1 VPRSPLTLERLQLSP
16 IAADNLLDNR
26 IEQTAGHRMAMTSA
40 GTSGARPVLS
50 RLGAGARVALFVA
63 LLNVAAVALFVT
75 VVRDLP
81 GPNAPLD
88 LPWPVW
94 VAAFAISEFLVVHV
108 QLQRDSHSL
117 SLTDLPLVAGLY
129 LVEPAALVAVQV
141 AGVGLTLLLQRR
153 QFGLKFAFNVGQHVL
168 ACSLATTVFT
178 VLSRDTVVSGAWSWV
193 AALAG
198 VTVSTLT
205 VSACVFVVMWLSEG
219 AQSVVGLPRMLGL
232 SIAFALGVA
241 AVGLLA
247 TTTALEN
254 PAALGLLALPTALVI
269 AAYRAYT
276 RAREQQNN
284 LRVLHEV
291 TSLLYD
297 SDDAPTALID
307 FLTAVRGAFRA
318 HGAELVLFGEGDAV
332 PTLTRSRDGE
342 KPVALRALE
351 RLDDVDRLVAE
362 AEATGVPT
370 TRTGLDAAAELDRYT
385 ARHALKDA
393 MVSVLS
399 TEGRVQGLLL
409 VSGRLGDVGTFT
421 SSDLE
426 LLETFARHV
435 ATSLDRGRLET
446 DLRRIIELQEELR
459 HAAMHDPLTE
469 LPNRTLFLDRTEN
482 GLNLAGR
489 NGQWPAVLYLDL
501 DGFKPVN
508 DTHGHQAGDLLL
520 KVFAQRLHEAV
531 RTADTAA
538 RLGGDEFAVLLHGPI
553 DATGVDQ
560 VLARVREQLQLPIE
574 LGAGRTAMVGASIGV
589 SFGGPDTDID
599 TLIRRAD
606 LAMYTAKR
614 SGRGRSVFY
623 DPALEVPAV
632 APAGAEPSALDVP
645 AARPALAEP

>member
-1 VPRSPLTLERLQLSP
+1 
-16 IAADNLLDNR
+16 
-26 IEQTAGHRMAMTSA
+26 MAMGPAASS
-40 GTSGARPVLS
+40 GTPSLLS
-50 RLGAGARVALFVA
+50 RLSVGSRVVLFVG
-63 LLNVAAVALFVT
+63 LLSAAAVGMFFA

-81 GPNAPLD
+81 GPAAPLD
-88 LPWPVW
+88 LPWPAW
-94 VAAFAISEFLVVHV
+94 VALFAASELLVVHV

-117 SLTDLPLVAGLY
+117 SLSDLTFMAGLY
-129 LVEPAALVAVQV
+129 LIEPTTLVAAQV
-141 AGVGLTLLLQRR
+141 AGVGLALLLHRR
-153 QFGLKFAFNVGQHVL
+153 QFGVKLAFNL
-168 ACSLATTVFT
+168 AQYALAGGLATAVFT
-178 VLSRDTVVSGAWSWV
+178 LLSRDTVLSGPWSWV

-198 VTVSTLT
+198 VSVSTITVS
-205 VSACVFVVMWLSEG
+205 VCVFAVMWLSGG
-219 AQSVVGLPRMLGL
+219 AQSVAGLPRMLGL

-247 TTTALEN
+247 ASTAMHN
-254 PAALGLLALPTALVI
+254 PASLGLLALPSVLLI

-291 TSLLYD
+291 TSLLYN
-297 SDDAPTALID
+297 SEDAPTALTD

-318 HGAELVLFGEGDAV
+318 QGAELVLFSDGNTL
-332 PTLTRSRDGE
+332 PTLSRSRDGE
-342 KPVALRALE
+342 RPLALRPLE
-351 RLDDVDRLVAE
+351 RREDADRLVAE

-370 TRTGLDAAAELDRYT
+370 TRTGLDAGAELDRYSR
-385 ARHALKDA
+385 RHALKDA

-409 VSGRLGDVGTFT
+409 VSDRLGDVGTFT

-426 LLETFARHV
+426 LLQTFARHV

-446 DLRRIIELQEELR
+446 DLRRIIELQQELR

-469 LPNRTLFLDRTEN
+469 LPNRTLFLDRTEH

-508 DTHGHQAGDLLL
+508 DTYGHHAGDLLL

-553 DATGVDQ
+553 DGPGIEQ
-560 VLARVREQLQLPIE
+560 VLARIRAQLDLPIE
-574 LGAGRTAMVGASIGV
+574 LGAERTAKVGASIGV

-623 DPALEVPAV
+623 DAGLE
-632 APAGAEPSALDVP
+632 APAAQPNQTEQGVAGEPGQ
-645 AARPALAEP
+645 RPVTSSP